1 MQCELLSSRQHKNQ
15 NTSISEH
22 TDKSALMVKL
32 KSALPA
38 LPLTMAARA
47 GLLWC

>member
-1 MQCELLSSRQHKNQ
+1 MQCELLGSRQHKNQ

-32 KSALPA
+32 KSALP
-38 LPLTMAARA
+38 LTMAAQA